1 MSKIIWNED
10 KWAKFVIAV
19 EKTIDIMD
27 SHCKGDDTVLDMKE
41 LWEHTLRRMERS
53 ETKTYNFWIVK
64 NNMIEKNKI
73 ATLCFIKESD
83 RRLGIYS
90 MGAMSGWW
98 R

>member
-27 SHCKGDDTVLDMKE
+27 SHCKGYDDVEDFKE
-41 LWEHTLRRMERS
+41 WWEHILKRMEQS

-64 NNMIEKNKI
+64 NHMINRHKSSVLI
-73 ATLCFIKESD
+73 LIKDAD

-90 MGAMSGWW
+90 FSAMIRWW
-98 R
+98 Q